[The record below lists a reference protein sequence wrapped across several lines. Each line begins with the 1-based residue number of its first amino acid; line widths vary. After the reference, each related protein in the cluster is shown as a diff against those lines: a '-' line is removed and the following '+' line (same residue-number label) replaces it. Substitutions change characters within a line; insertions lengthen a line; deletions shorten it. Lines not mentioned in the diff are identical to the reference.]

1 MTGKSFQSADS
12 VWDAWGAE
20 VGVEVRV
27 GAGVIGEYFL
37 GFCVVVGKDA
47 TASAGNICVG
57 APTGML
63 MEVGFVSPV
72 QAVIKKQTNKIRINR
87 RFIAFKYS
95 GGKLIID
102 EILCYTRSMAYQ
114 GLLHKYG
121 TLLDLPLYTSASAVS
136 LLEGNTPLIK
146 ADNLARQ
153 LGGEFEL
160 FIKYEGLN
168 PTGSFKDRGMTAAVS
183 EALGRGATTVICA
196 STGNTAA
203 SAAAYAA
210 RAGMKSIVLIP
221 QGKVAAGKLAGA
233 IAYGAQVIQIDGSFD
248 DALTM
253 VIEITNKHP
262 ICLVNS
268 INPYRIE
275 GQKTSAFEICDVLDS
290 APDWL
295 CLPVGN
301 AGNITSYWAGF
312 KQYNQMKSTGLPQ
325 VLGVQAAGSAP
336 LVLGHPIENP
346 ETVAT
351 AIRIGKPARGEQA
364 LQAAEESKGR
374 IIAATDDQIL
384 EMQKTLARL
393 EGIWVEPA
401 SAAGLAGLAIEIAN
415 GTLNPKGK
423 RVVAICTGHGLK
435 DPEIITKDMQKPS
448 IVPPKLEALE
458 EVILA

>member
-1 MTGKSFQSADS
+1 MT
-12 VWDAWGAE
+12 
-20 VGVEVRV
+20 
-27 GAGVIGEYFL
+27 Y
-37 GFCVVVGKDA
+37 
-47 TASAGNICVG
+47 N
-57 APTGML
+57 
-63 MEVGFVSPV
+63 
-72 QAVIKKQTNKIRINR
+72 
-87 RFIAFKYS
+87 
-95 GGKLIID
+95 
-102 EILCYTRSMAYQ
+102 
-114 GLLHKYG
+114 GLLDKYG
-121 TLLDLPLYTSASAVS
+121 RLLDLPSHSRTIS

-146 ADNLARQ
+146 ADNLSHQ
-153 LGGEFEL
+153 LGGGFDL

-183 EALGRGATTVICA
+183 EALGRGTTTVICA

-233 IAYGAQVIQIDGSFD
+233 VAYGAQVIQIDGSFD
-248 DALTM
+248 DALTL
-253 VIEITNKHP
+253 VVEITNRHP

-268 INPYRIE
+268 VNPYRIE
-275 GQKTSAFEICDVLDS
+275 GQKTSAFEICDALGS

-312 KQYNQMKSTGLPQ
+312 KQYNDLKSTGLPQ
-325 VLGVQAAGSAP
+325 ILGVQAAGAAP
-336 LVLGHPIENP
+336 LVVGHPVENP

-374 IIAATDDQIL
+374 IIAATDEQIL
-384 EMQKTLARL
+384 HMQKSLATL

-401 SAAGLAGLAIEIAN
+401 SAAGLAGVVIELES
-415 GTLNPKGK
+415 GRLDLKGK

-435 DPEIITKDMQKPS
+435 DPDIITRDMQRPR
-448 IVPPKLEALE
+448 IVPPKLDALE
-458 EVILA
+458 EVILGYS

>member
-1 MTGKSFQSADS
+1 MT
-12 VWDAWGAE
+12 
-20 VGVEVRV
+20 
-27 GAGVIGEYFL
+27 
-37 GFCVVVGKDA
+37 
-47 TASAGNICVG
+47 
-57 APTGML
+57 
-63 MEVGFVSPV
+63 
-72 QAVIKKQTNKIRINR
+72 
-87 RFIAFKYS
+87 
-95 GGKLIID
+95 
-102 EILCYTRSMAYQ
+102 YQ
-114 GLLHKYG
+114 GLIHKYQ
-121 TLLDLPLYTSASAVS
+121 TLLDLPPHTQIIS

-146 ADNLARQ
+146 ADNVARQ
-153 LGGEFEL
+153 LGGGPSTGSGQRFEL

-183 EALGRGATTVICA
+183 EAAGRQATTVICA

-253 VIEITNKHP
+253 VVNITNKHP

-275 GQKTSAFEICDVLDS
+275 GQKTASFEIVDVLGS

-312 KQYNQMKSTGLPQ
+312 KQYNAVKSTGLPQ
-325 VLGVQAAGSAP
+325 VLGVQAAGAAP
-336 LVLGHPIENP
+336 LVLGHPVENP

-364 LQAAEESKGR
+364 LQAAEESQGR
-374 IIAATDDQIL
+374 IIAAMDEQIL
-384 EMQKTLARL
+384 HMQKLLAKL

-401 SAAGLAGLAIEIAN
+401 SAAGLAGLALEIES
-415 GTLNPKGK
+415 GRLNPNGK
-423 RVVAICTGHGLK
+423 RIVAICTGHGMK
-435 DPEIITKDMQKPS
+435 DPDIITKEMQKPQV
-448 IVPPKLEALE
+448 VPPRLDALE
-458 EVILA
+458 EVILS